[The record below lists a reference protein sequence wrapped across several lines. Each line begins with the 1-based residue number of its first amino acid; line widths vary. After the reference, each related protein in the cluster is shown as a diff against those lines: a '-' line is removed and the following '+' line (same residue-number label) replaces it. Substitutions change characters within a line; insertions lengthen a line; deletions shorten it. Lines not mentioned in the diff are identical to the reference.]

1 MGAVPLQKSLLI
13 MKRTRIIEVESN
25 PGKCPKCGG
34 KVVPI
39 LYGEPTAQAYEEYL
53 QGKLVLGGCCITDND
68 PDWECLGCEQQFR
81 KIRQK

>member
-1 MGAVPLQKSLLI
+1 

-39 LYGEPTAQAYEEYL
+39 LYGEPNELAEQEFL
-53 QGKLVLGGCCITDND
+53 KGNIVFGGCCIEDND

-81 KIRQK
+81 KTRQKYSCF

>member
-1 MGAVPLQKSLLI
+1 

-39 LYGEPTAQAYEEYL
+39 LYGEPNELAEQEFL
-53 QGKLVLGGCCITDND
+53 KGNIVFGGCCIEEND

-81 KIRQK
+81 KTRQNNSCF